1 MSHQACTSILL
12 ITTLVIL
19 IILFGDFSESTN
31 TMLQYYL
38 VVMSGIWLIIICN
51 YDHKS
56 AGNMK
61 SMYANA
67 KNKAVEIK
75 EKMNKF
81 FNKLSEMKSMKGD
94 QLKQTCNKYIEK
106 LKSMPSSSKFK
117 DNAITTFTLIRDGF
131 ISIPIG
137 IAKIS
142 KDALS
147 NPFTAIQFINALGSL
162 GSAIMNSIV

>member
-12 ITTLVIL
+12 ITIIVLL

-51 YDHKS
+51 YDRKG

-81 FNKLSEMKSMKGD
+81 FNKLSEMRSMKGD

-106 LKSMPSSSKFK
+106 LKSMPSSKFK
-117 DNAITTFTLIRDGF
+117 DNAIQTFVNIRDGF
-131 ISIPIG
+131 TSIPIG
-137 IAKIS
+137 ITKIS

-147 NPFTAIQFINALGSL
+147 NPFTAIPFINALGSL
-162 GSAIMNSIV
+162 RSAIMNSIV